1 MSLNKFISKKVT
13 FTNSTLTSKAGYPI
27 DLNSVRFNCSVNNG
41 QYLLQGTFATGSSV
55 ASTEIDIDVTLPKVD
70 NLFDPAEIKAGIDLS
85 RIINHSQGA
94 ESIASGACYNPWGV
108 AVQSP
113 GVIRV
118 FLRAEKNNLAGGGA
132 IFFTINLTI
141 NALV

>member
-1 MSLNKFISKKVT
+1 MSLNKFISVKAI
-13 FTNSTLTSKAGYPI
+13 FTAANLTSKAGYPI
-27 DLNSVRFNCSVNNG
+27 DYTSPKFNVSVNNG
-41 QYLLQGTFATGSSV
+41 QYLLQGSVVTGSSV
-55 ASTEIDIDVTLPKVD
+55 ASSEIDFDITLPKVD

-113 GVIRV
+113 GVIRI
-118 FLRAEKNNLAGGGA
+118 FLRAEKNNLSGAA

>member
-1 MSLNKFISKKVT
+1 MSLNKFISVKAI
-13 FTNSTLTSKAGYPI
+13 FTAANLTSKAGYPI
-27 DLNSVRFNCSVNNG
+27 DYNSPKFNVSVNNG

-55 ASTEIDIDVTLPKVD
+55 ATTEIDFDITLPKVD

-94 ESIASGACYNPWGV
+94 ESIASGACWNPWGV
-108 AVQSP
+108 AVQGP
-113 GVIRV
+113 GVVRV
-118 FLRAEKNNLAGGGA
+118 FLRSEKNNLSGA
-132 IFFTINLTI
+132 ANFFTINLTI